1 MTMKLVRSVLKES
14 RTVLINDC
22 NLATNL
28 RYQLPLLTYLLT
40 YLQICSQHKRWFTG
54 NLPYSLKQSTR
65 TSLHNSTLERPA
77 C

>member
-14 RTVLINDC
+14 STVLINDC

-40 YLQICSQHKRWFTG
+40 NLQPI
-54 NLPYSLKQSTR
+54 
-65 TSLHNSTLERPA
+65 
-77 C
+77 